1 MVELKSK
8 VSTVNKASR
17 RGINK
22 VRKYLIKVQNEINYL
37 LGEDGNLTDG
47 KLIQSYARETKPGD
61 PMIPE
66 EIVND
71 FNDGI
76 NMIEKGQEH
85 LFYLEKLLSKSLEKS
100 DW

>member
-8 VSTVNKASR
+8 VSMINKASR

-22 VRKYLIKVQNEINYL
+22 VRKHLIKVQNEIKHL
-37 LGEDGNLTDG
+37 LGKDGNLTDK

-66 EIVND
+66 EVVED
-71 FNDGI
+71 FNNGI
-76 NMIEKGQEH
+76 HMIEKGQEH
-85 LFYLEKLLSKSLEKS
+85 LFYLEKLLLKSL
-100 DW
+100 